1 MDNDKKY
8 LEEKAEDWVMDKAER
23 WRDHYQSNHEEKFD
37 EYYRLWRGIWDSSD
51 KMRESE
57 RSKLISPAL
66 QQAVESS
73 VAEVEEATFGR
84 GKWFDIRDDRNDK
97 DSKDVAYLREQLS
110 EDFLFTKTRKAVG
123 EVLINAAVYGT
134 GMAEL
139 VIEEVNEMKPA
150 SQPIMDGAMQA
161 VGVTIEKRVVVKLR
175 PIQPQNFLIDPTA
188 SSIEEALGVIIDE
201 FVPRHQVEMGIEN
214 GIYNDVEI
222 EDADTDND
230 IEADKELT
238 AYEDDKVRLTKYYG
252 LIPRHIYLSALEDDE
267 DDELSSAVKENKD
280 SVDEEEEEEK
290 EKGYVEVVIVIAN
303 GKSIL
308 KIEEN
313 PYMMQDRPLVAFPWD
328 VVPGRFW
335 GRGVCEKGYNS
346 QKALDSELRARIDA
360 LALTVHPMM
369 AMDATRMPRGAKL
382 EIRPGKTIL
391 TNGNPAEILQ
401 PFKFGNLD
409 QVTFAQAAE
418 LQKMVQMATGAI
430 DAAGIPGS
438 INGEAAAGAVSMS
451 LGAIIKRHKR
461 TLVNFQE
468 SFLIPMIEKTAWRYM
483 QFDPDNYPV
492 SDYKFVPSSSL
503 GVIAREYEVTQ
514 LVQLLQT
521 LGQNSPMYPMLVSSV
536 IDNMGLTNREDL
548 IAKLEE
554 MNQPNPEEQQ
564 MQQAQQQLQMQTME
578 AQLQVLQAQAAK
590 YSAEAQQT
598 LVETQLEPQVVQAKL
613 VAALATNLQDGTGD
627 DVEFERRAKIA
638 ELLLKEEDIVSNER
652 IATMQMQSKIRQ
664 PQGRQHSGGSVSK
677 TPNLFKKHLTKQSK
691 CGIITTSL
699 LTMKGKRDG

>member
-1 MDNDKKY
+1 MYKKDKQYIKQT
-8 LEEKAEDWVMDKAER
+8 AESWVIDKAEQ
-23 WRDHYQSNHEEKFD
+23 WRDHYSSNYEKKFD
-37 EYYRLWRGIWDSSD
+37 EYYRLWRGIWAAED
-51 KMRESE
+51 KIRESE
-57 RSKLISPAL
+57 RSQLISPAL

-73 VAEVEEATFGR
+73 VAEIEEATFGR
-84 GKWFDIRDDRNDK
+84 GKWFDIKDDRNDK
-97 DSKDVAYLREQLS
+97 DNKDIAYLREQLS
-110 EDFLFTKTRKAVG
+110 EDFNFTKTRKAVG

-150 SQPIMDGAMQA
+150 TQPIMEGAMQA
-161 VGVTIEKRVVVKLR
+161 VGVTVESRVVVKLR
-175 PIQPQNFLIDPTA
+175 PVQPQNFLIDPVA
-188 SSIEEALGVIIDE
+188 STIEDALGIIIDE
-201 FVPRHQVEMGIEN
+201 FVPRHQVQMGIDS
-214 GIYNDVEI
+214 GIYKDVEL
-222 EDADTDND
+222 EDAATDTD
-230 IEADKELT
+230 IEPDKELST
-238 AYEDDKVRLTKYYG
+238 YDDDKVRLTKYYG
-252 LIPRHIYLSALEDDE
+252 LIPRHIYTATLKEFAKDEDDE
-267 DDELSSAVKENKD
+267 DDLD
-280 SVDEEEEEEK
+280 SEIDPETDEDEEE
-290 EKGYVEVVIVIAN
+290 EKGYVEVIIVIAN
-303 GKSIL
+303 EGQLL

-313 PYMMQDRPLVAFPWD
+313 PYMMQDRPVVAFPWD

-346 QKALDSELRARIDA
+346 QKALDAELRARIDA

-391 TNGNPAEILQ
+391 TNGNPSEILQ

-409 QVTFAQAAE
+409 QVSFAQAAE

-521 LGQNSPMYPMLVSSV
+521 LGQDSPMYPMLVSSV
-536 IDNMGLTNREDL
+536 IDNMGLTNREEL
-548 IAKLEE
+548 MEQLKQI
-554 MNQPNPEEQQ
+554 NQPQPEQQQ
-564 MQQAQQQLQMQTME
+564 MQQAQQQMQMATVQ
-578 AQLQVLQAQAAK
+578 AQLQLLQAQIAK
-590 YSAEAQQT
+590 TNAEAQ
-598 LVETQLEPQVVQAKL
+598 ETQVDTQIAPQIAQAKL
-613 VAALATNLQDGTGD
+613 VAALSNNLDTGGGD
-627 DVEFERRAKIA
+627 EKAMEQRFRMA
-638 ELLLKEEDIVSNER
+638 ELLLKKEDIDSNER
-652 IATMQMQSKIRQ
+652 IATMQMQNKSKPGMHRM
-664 PQGRQHSGGSVSK
+664 PDGSMMA
-677 TPNLFKKHLTKQSK
+677 NDD
-691 CGIITTSL
+691 
-699 LTMKGKRDG
+699 M